1 MSTNATPN
9 PVPEN
14 NEAPK
19 AEEVKYTLAE
29 AQALN
34 KKFTYRLPFFWSKF
48 VAVCGAI
55 DLVMAFGLLPVRTN
69 MLTVL
74 FCVILAVCW
83 YFGVKNA
90 QEGAQ
95 KSKRKSFE
103 NARLAFAAA
112 GVLSIILF
120 RKVGGALSAPFA
132 LLFFL
137 LKVNLPLGV
146 VFSLANLV
154 IACMGIY
161 HCYEALKHVV
171 DIPEEEAPAAE
182 EASGESNTQ
191 PDTKGKIV
199 MTYNQLGKVVIGISA
214 LLIIF
219 GILTHELAFIALLGL
234 LGVGAGF
241 LCLHLDDAA
250 VKNRTSQKVTISMK
264 GVLIAV
270 AVIVAIAALIALMPS
285 QRSSSSHSSGTGYGG
300 YNMPN
305 SSHSSVSDYI
315 RDEDPELWNTMQD
328 RWNSLGN

>member
-34 KKFTYRLPFFWSKF
+34 KKITYRLPFGWMLY
-48 VAVCGAI
+48 VAFNAALNLI
-55 DLVMAFGLLPVRTN
+55 MATGLLRVRTS
-69 MLTVL
+69 MLSA
-74 FCVILAVCW
+74 VIGLVLAVCW
-83 YFGVKNA
+83 VIGVQNA
-90 QEGAQ
+90 YKGAQ
-95 KSKRKSFE
+95 QSKPKGFE
-103 NARLAFAAA
+103 TARFAFAAA

-120 RKVGGALSAPFA
+120 RWVGGALTVPFA
-132 LLFFL
+132 MLRLSF
-137 LKVNLPLGV
+137 PLGMLL
-146 VFSLANLV
+146 SLANLV
-154 IACMGIY
+154 IACVGIY
-161 HCYEALKHVV
+161 HCSDALKHVV
-171 DIPEEEAPAAE
+171 DIPEEESPAAE
-182 EASGESNTQ
+182 ETSGESNTQ

-199 MTYNQLGKVVIGISA
+199 MTYNSLGKIVMGISA
-214 LLIIF
+214 VLIIL
-219 GILTHELAFIALLGL
+219 GILTHELAFIALLGI
-234 LGVGAGF
+234 LGFGAGF

-250 VKNRTSQKVTISMK
+250 VKNRTSQKATIRMK
-264 GVLIAV
+264 GVLLAV

-315 RDEDPELWNTMQD
+315 RDEDPELWNTMQE

>member
-1 MSTNATPN
+1 MLS
-9 PVPEN
+9 
-14 NEAPK
+14 
-19 AEEVKYTLAE
+19 
-29 AQALN
+29 
-34 KKFTYRLPFFWSKF
+34 
-48 VAVCGAI
+48 AVIG
-55 DLVMAFGLLPVRTN
+55 LV
-69 MLTVL
+69 
-74 FCVILAVCW
+74 LAVCW
-83 YFGVKNA
+83 VVGVQNA
-90 QEGAQ
+90 YKGAQ
-95 KSKRKSFE
+95 QSKPKSFE
-103 NARLAFAAA
+103 TARFVFAAA

-120 RKVGGALSAPFA
+120 RRVGGVLTIPFA
-132 LLFFL
+132 MLRLNF
-137 LKVNLPLGV
+137 PLGMLL
-146 VFSLANLV
+146 SLANLV
-154 IACMGIY
+154 IACVGIY
-161 HCYEALKHVV
+161 HCSEALKHVV
-171 DIPEEEAPAAE
+171 DIPDEENAAAE
-182 EASGESNTQ
+182 DASGEANAQ

-250 VKNRTSQKVTISMK
+250 VKNRASQKVTISMK

-270 AVIVAIAALIALMPS
+270 AVIVVIAALIALMPS